1 MCCHTLSFKEKI
13 MVNKDFFEALRLL
26 EEERGISQEKM
37 IGMLEAGLTAAYK
50 KHLGEAMLSQVKLN
64 PEKHTIKFY
73 SGKMIVEAVEDPDKE
88 ISLTDAKEIKKSY
101 KVGEIV
107 WKEENPKNFNR
118 IAVQTA
124 KQVVVQNIKEIEKQ
138 TISSDIAEKE
148 GKLIVANVRRTDGDN
163 IYLEIGG
170 TTLEGLLTSRDC
182 LPDDKFRI
190 GDKIKVFV
198 RHIKDDYKGVVV
210 QVTRTNPAFVK
221 KLMEIEIPEIANG
234 DIEIVSISR
243 EAGLRTKVAV
253 STNIEGLDAVGAC
266 IGNKGMRINN
276 IINELHGEKI
286 DIINYSSNPQEY
298 IVAALSPATVNEVI
312 FDEHAQ
318 TAQVLVP
325 ENKLSLAIGKGGHNV
340 RLAAKLTG
348 YKLDVKGE
356 KERVK
361 TNDVVVANDVNI
373 IVDDVDENIF
383 DDID

>member
-1 MCCHTLSFKEKI
+1 
-13 MVNKDFFEALRLL
+13 MVNKEFFEALRLL
-26 EEERGISQEKM
+26 EQERGIPQDKM
-37 IGMLEAGLTAAYK
+37 ISMLEAGLTAAYK
-50 KHLGEAMLSQVKLN
+50 KHLGQAMLSQVKLN

-73 SGKMIVEAVEDPDKE
+73 SGKLIVETVEDSDKE
-88 ISLTDAKEIKKSY
+88 ISLADAKEIKKSY
-101 KVGEIV
+101 KLGEIV

-138 TISSDIAEKE
+138 AISSDIAEKE
-148 GKLIVANVRRTDGDN
+148 GKLIVANVRRMDLDN

-170 TTLEGLLTSRDC
+170 TTLEGLLTKRDC
-182 LPDDKFRI
+182 LPEDNFRI

-198 RHIKDDYKGVVV
+198 RHIRDDYKGAVV
-210 QVTRTNPAFVK
+210 QVTRSNPTFVK
-221 KLMEIEIPEIANG
+221 KLLEMEVPEIANG
-234 DIEIVSISR
+234 DIEIVNIVR

-253 STNIEGLDAVGAC
+253 KANIANLDAVGAC
-266 IGNKGMRINN
+266 IGNKGMRINT

-286 DIINYSSNPQEY
+286 DIINHSDDMREF
-298 IVAALSPATVNEVI
+298 IIAALSPATVNEVYV
-312 FDEHAQ
+312 DTNAQ

-356 KERVK
+356 KEYNHS
-361 TNDVVVANDVNI
+361 NDVLVANDVNI
-373 IVDDVDENIF
+373 IVDDMDDDIF
-383 DDID
+383 DDIDD

>member
-1 MCCHTLSFKEKI
+1 

-26 EEERGISQEKM
+26 EEERGIPQEKM

-50 KHLGEAMLSQVKLN
+50 KHLGEAMLAQVKLN

-73 SGKMIVEAVEDPDKE
+73 SGKMVVETVEDPDKE
-88 ISLTDAKEIKKSY
+88 ISLADAKEIKKSY
-101 KVGEIV
+101 KVGDMV
-107 WKEENPKNFNR
+107 LKEENPKNFNR

-138 TISSDIAEKE
+138 AISSDIAEKE

-234 DIEIVSISR
+234 DIEIVSIAR

-253 STNIEGLDAVGAC
+253 STTIEGLDAVGAC
-266 IGNKGMRINN
+266 IGNKGMRINS

-286 DIINYSSNPQEY
+286 DIINYSANPQEY

-348 YKLDVKGE
+348 FKIDVKGE
-356 KERVK
+356 KERAK
-361 TNDVVVANDVNI
+361 TNDIVVANDVNI

>member
-1 MCCHTLSFKEKI
+1 
-13 MVNKDFFEALRLL
+13 MVNKEFFEALRLL
-26 EEERGISQEKM
+26 EQERGIPQDKM
-37 IGMLEAGLTAAYK
+37 ISMLEAGLTAAYK
-50 KHLGEAMLSQVKLN
+50 KHLGQAMLSQVKLN

-73 SGKMIVEAVEDPDKE
+73 SGKMIVETVEDADKE
-88 ISLTDAKEIKKSY
+88 ISLADAKEIKKSY
-101 KVGEIV
+101 KIGEIV

-138 TISSDIAEKE
+138 AISSDIAEKE
-148 GKLIVANVRRTDGDN
+148 GKLIVANVRRMDLDN

-170 TTLEGLLTSRDC
+170 TTLEGLLTKRDC
-182 LPDDKFRI
+182 LPEDNFRI

-198 RHIKDDYKGVVV
+198 RHIRDDYKGAVV
-210 QVTRTNPAFVK
+210 QVTRSNPAFVK
-221 KLMEIEIPEIANG
+221 KLLEMEVPEIANG
-234 DIEIVSISR
+234 DIDIVNIVR

-253 STNIEGLDAVGAC
+253 KANIANLDAVGAC
-266 IGNKGMRINN
+266 IGNKGMRINT

-286 DIINYSSNPQEY
+286 DIINHSDDMREFIIS
-298 IVAALSPATVNEVI
+298 ALSPATVNEVYV
-312 FDEHAQ
+312 DTNAQ

-356 KERVK
+356 KEYNHS
-361 TNDVVVANDVNI
+361 NDVLVANDVNI
-373 IVDDVDENIF
+373 IVDDMDDDIF
-383 DDID
+383 DDIDD

>member
-1 MCCHTLSFKEKI
+1 
-13 MVNKDFFEALRLL
+13 MVNKEFFEALRLL
-26 EEERGISQEKM
+26 EQERGIPQDKM
-37 IGMLEAGLTAAYK
+37 ISMLEAGLTAAYK
-50 KHLGEAMLSQVKLN
+50 KHLGQAMLSQVKLN

-73 SGKMIVEAVEDPDKE
+73 SGKLIVETVEDADKE
-88 ISLTDAKEIKKSY
+88 ISLADAKEVKKSY
-101 KVGEIV
+101 KLGEIV

-138 TISSDIAEKE
+138 AISSDIAEKE
-148 GKLIVANVRRTDGDN
+148 GKLIVANVRRMDLDN

-170 TTLEGLLTSRDC
+170 TTLEGLLTKRDC
-182 LPDDKFRI
+182 LPEDNFRI

-198 RHIKDDYKGVVV
+198 RHIRDDYKGAVV

-221 KLMEIEIPEIANG
+221 KLLEMEVPEIANG
-234 DIEIVSISR
+234 DIEIVNIVR

-253 STNIEGLDAVGAC
+253 RTNIANLDAVGAC
-266 IGNKGMRINN
+266 IGNKGMRINT

-286 DIINYSSNPQEY
+286 DIINHSDDMREFIIS
-298 IVAALSPATVNEVI
+298 ALSPATVNEVYV
-312 FDEHAQ
+312 DTNAQ

-356 KERVK
+356 KEYNHS
-361 TNDVVVANDVNI
+361 NDVLVANDVNI
-373 IVDDVDENIF
+373 IVDDMDDDIF
-383 DDID
+383 DDIDD

>member
-1 MCCHTLSFKEKI
+1 

-26 EEERGISQEKM
+26 EEERGIPQEKM

-50 KHLGEAMLSQVKLN
+50 KHLGEAMLAQVKLN

-73 SGKMIVEAVEDPDKE
+73 SGKMVVETVEDPDKE
-88 ISLTDAKEIKKSY
+88 ISLADAKEIKKSY
-101 KVGEIV
+101 KIGDMVL
-107 WKEENPKNFNR
+107 KEENPKNFNR

-138 TISSDIAEKE
+138 AISSDIAEKE

-234 DIEIVSISR
+234 DIEIVSIAR

-253 STNIEGLDAVGAC
+253 STTIEGLDAVGAC
-266 IGNKGMRINN
+266 IGNKGMRINS

-286 DIINYSSNPQEY
+286 DIINYSANPQEY

-348 YKLDVKGE
+348 FKLDVKGE
-356 KERVK
+356 KERAK

>member
-1 MCCHTLSFKEKI
+1 
-13 MVNKDFFEALRLL
+13 MVNKEFFEALRVL
-26 EEERGISQEKM
+26 EEERGIPQEKM

-50 KHLGEAMLSQVKLN
+50 KHLGEAKLSQVKLN

-73 SGKMIVEAVEDPDKE
+73 SGKLIVETVEDADKE
-88 ISLTDAKEIKKSY
+88 ISLADAKELKKSY
-101 KVGEIV
+101 KLGETV
-107 WKEENPKNFNR
+107 WTEENPKNFNR

-138 TISSDIAEKE
+138 AISSDIAEKE
-148 GKLIVANVRRTDGDN
+148 GRLIVANVRRTDGEN

-170 TTLEGLLTSRDC
+170 TTLEGLLTKRDC
-182 LPDDKFRI
+182 LPDDTFHV

-198 RHIKDDYKGVVV
+198 RHIRDDYRGAVI

-221 KLMEIEIPEIANG
+221 KLIEMEVPEIANG
-234 DIEIVSISR
+234 DIEIVNIVR

-253 STNIEGLDAVGAC
+253 KTSIQGLDAVGAC
-266 IGNKGMRINN
+266 IGNKGMRINT

-286 DIINYSSNPQEY
+286 DIINYSEDAREF
-298 IVAALSPATVNEVI
+298 IIAALSPATVNEV
-312 FDEHAQ
+312 FADTNAQ

-356 KERVK
+356 KEYSH
-361 TNDVVVANDVNI
+361 TNDVLVANDVNI
-373 IVDDVDENIF
+373 IVDDIDDNLF
-383 DDID
+383 DDIDE

>member
-1 MCCHTLSFKEKI
+1 
-13 MVNKDFFEALRLL
+13 MVNKEFFEALRLL
-26 EEERGISQEKM
+26 EQERGIPQDKM
-37 IGMLEAGLTAAYK
+37 ISMLEAGLTAAYK
-50 KHLGEAMLSQVKLN
+50 KHLGQAMLSQVKLN

-73 SGKMIVEAVEDPDKE
+73 SGKLIVESVEDADKE
-88 ISLTDAKEIKKSY
+88 ISLADAKEIKKSY
-101 KVGEIV
+101 KLGEIV

-138 TISSDIAEKE
+138 AISSDIAEKE
-148 GKLIVANVRRTDGDN
+148 GKLIVANVRRMDLDN

-170 TTLEGLLTSRDC
+170 TTLEGLLTKRDC
-182 LPDDKFRI
+182 LPEDNFRI

-198 RHIKDDYKGVVV
+198 RHIRDDYKGAVV

-221 KLMEIEIPEIANG
+221 KLLEMEVPEIANG
-234 DIEIVSISR
+234 DIEIVNIVR

-253 STNIEGLDAVGAC
+253 RTNIANLDAVGAC
-266 IGNKGMRINN
+266 IGNKGMRINT

-286 DIINYSSNPQEY
+286 DIINHSEDMREF
-298 IVAALSPATVNEVI
+298 IIAALSPATVNEVYV
-312 FDEHAQ
+312 DTNAQ

-356 KERVK
+356 KEYNH
-361 TNDVVVANDVNI
+361 TNDVLVANDVNI
-373 IVDDVDENIF
+373 IVDDMDDDLF
-383 DDID
+383 DDIDD

>member
-1 MCCHTLSFKEKI
+1 
-13 MVNKDFFEALRLL
+13 MVNKEFFEALRLL
-26 EEERGISQEKM
+26 EEERGIPQDQM

-50 KHLGEAMLSQVKLN
+50 KHLGEAKLSQVKLN

-73 SGKMIVEAVEDPDKE
+73 SGKMIVETVEDPDKE
-88 ISLTDAKEIKKSY
+88 IALVDAKEIKKSY
-101 KVGEIV
+101 KLGETV
-107 WKEENPKNFNR
+107 WKEENPKDFNR

-124 KQVVVQNIKEIEKQ
+124 KQVIVQNIKEIEKKA
-138 TISSDIAEKE
+138 IHNDIAEKE
-148 GKLIVANVRRTDGDN
+148 GKLIVANVRRIDGDN

-170 TTLEGLLTSRDC
+170 TTLEGLLTNRDC

-198 RHIKDDYKGVVV
+198 RHIRDDYKGAVV
-210 QVTRTNPAFVK
+210 QVTRANPAFVK
-221 KLMEIEIPEIANG
+221 KLLEMEVPEIANG
-234 DIEIVSISR
+234 DIEIVNIVR

-253 STNIEGLDAVGAC
+253 KTSINGLDAVGAC
-266 IGNKGMRINN
+266 IGNKGMRINT

-286 DIINYSSNPQEY
+286 DIINYSDDAVEY
-298 IVAALSPATVNEVI
+298 ITAALSPATVNEVI
-312 FDEHAQ
+312 VDESTQ
-318 TAQVLVP
+318 TVRVLVP

-356 KERVK
+356 KERAK
-361 TNDVVVANDVNI
+361 TNDVLVANDVNI
-373 IVDDVDENIF
+373 IVDEVDENIF